1 MLANVLWTDF
11 PFAVKLSDSIDQEWW
26 LSIFCSKFLLV
37 NDMLKKLS
45 EKSSLKS
52 AKFSVIYFRV

>member
-26 LSIFCSKFLLV
+26 LSYF
-37 NDMLKKLS
+37 
-45 EKSSLKS
+45 KSSHYVCKVC
-52 AKFSVIYFRV
+52 FFTI

>member
-1 MLANVLWTDF
+1 MLANVLCTDF

-37 NDMLKKLS
+37 NDMLKKT
-45 EKSSLKS
+45 E
-52 AKFSVIYFRV
+52 